1 MSDVGFSEVKITP
14 KVKSVPMGGY
24 APTRYSTGVHDDLF
38 VRVMYFCK
46 GEEEVIII
54 SVEIVCLFYKF
65 VQRMR
70 RKISDKTGI
79 KPENILISSHHNH
92 SGPDTLGL
100 FDIKGFFTPTFN
112 LEMMSEIEIKIIKAA
127 ILAKKDAEARKI
139 GFAKQKIEKRIMLNR
154 RNPQKDTKYDL
165 TVLRV
170 DSENNEMQGLL
181 TNYACHATTLP
192 RDNTLLT
199 GEFPGYLVRRI
210 KDLTN
215 GQVFSMYTNG
225 PCGDLNPNLYPENE
239 PFHLI
244 TKDRISK
251 SSYGEFNRLGTYKTT
266 MRIGYHLGERALEI
280 AKSIKCSEI
289 KDIKVVSQIIQIPLQ
304 DMMEDNSRKSIM
316 KHISFKFKKLLIT
329 SLLNYNR
336 SNLSY
341 VSLIKKGR
349 DWYFQTELQA
359 IKLNDILILSIPGE
373 LFVDLGKK
381 LISKSPIKKT
391 FIIELG
397 NDWIGYLY
405 PPEEYFIGGYET
417 GIVSFSPVAGI
428 YIYNKMLQLLNKFK

>member
-1 MSDVGFSEVKITP
+1 MSYIGFSEVKFTP
-14 KVKSVPMGGY
+14 NIESVPMGGY
-24 APTRYSTGVHDDLF
+24 APTRYSTGVHDDLYA
-38 VRVMYFCK
+38 RAIYFSN
-46 GEEEVIII
+46 GTEEIIII
-54 SVEIVCLFYKF
+54 SVEVVCIFYKF

-70 RKISDKTGI
+70 RKISKQTGV
-79 KPENILISSHHNH
+79 KPKNILISAHHNH

-112 LEMMSEIEIKIIKAA
+112 LEMMTQIELKIVRSA
-127 ILAKKDAEARKI
+127 ILAKKNAEPGKI
-139 GFAKQKIEKRIMLNR
+139 GLEKQQFEKRVMLNR
-154 RNPQKDTKYDL
+154 RDPQKDTKFDL
-165 TVLRV
+165 SVLRV
-170 DSENNEMQGLL
+170 NSDNGEMRGLL

-210 KDLTN
+210 KQLTN
-215 GQVFSMYTNG
+215 NKVFSMYTNG

-244 TKDRISK
+244 TKERISK
-251 SSYGEFNRLGTYKTT
+251 SSYGEFNRLGNYKTT
-266 MRIGYHLGERALEI
+266 MRIGYSLGEGALEI
-280 AKSIKCSEI
+280 AKMIKCSKI
-289 KDIKVVSQIIQIPLQ
+289 DDIKVVSEIINVPLK

-316 KHISFKFKKLLIT
+316 RHISFKFKKLLIT
-329 SLLNYNR
+329 TLLNYNR
-336 SNLSY
+336 SNMSY
-341 VSLIKKGR
+341 VSFIKIGGN
-349 DWYFQTELQA
+349 WYFQTELQA
-359 IKLNDILILSIPGE
+359 IKINDILILSIPGE

-428 YIYNKMLQLLNKFK
+428 YVYNQMLNLLNQFK